1 MPTNTK
7 IHEELK
13 KLNVNVNN
21 LPQGNTK
28 ILEQGNIYTNE
39 DVSANTYSNPID
51 LQKSSST
58 EQIFRNISIFSS
70 TTSTTEHFRIAI
82 ANGKEVDYVLLPQT
96 SSIIRHDTSS
106 SKYDL
111 TLFIKD
117 MGVRF
122 IKIYN
127 ELQLDGLTLNFSAT
141 D

>member
-1 MPTNTK
+1 MPPNTK

-58 EQIFRNISIFSS
+58 EQIFRNISIFGS
-70 TTSTTEHFRIAI
+70 TTSTTGHFRIAI
-82 ANGKEVDYVLLPQT
+82 ANGKEGDYVLLPQT